1 MDSKI
6 DLKNF
11 RKKYKLDRDQLAYIL
26 GVSKRTIEAWEV
38 ERFIPSKK
46 IINLMYQL
54 ENLSELTIKKGI

>member
-1 MDSKI
+1 MDRKI

-54 ENLSELTIKKGI
+54 ENLSELTIKKRI

>member
-54 ENLSELTIKKGI
+54 ENLSELTIKKRI